1 MALKT
6 ELFELT
12 GRPTRVNPS
21 GHALGSPG
29 QILTLANAGDDPIRF
44 LIRGLSPDGTMP
56 GFTLETRSQSVITL
70 PGDDLGLWFWSV
82 GNSRLLITPSTS
94 KSERSLPQAT
104 QIRTVDYDPAFMV
117 LNYEP
122 SLKVGDR
129 MLFVNVGPESV
140 YWLQD
145 KESAADIDR
154 NRGNEMK
161 AGEVLDWGVIE
172 ARDSGNS
179 LSAWFFADRFRG
191 STLLIQNCD
200 PNWNI

>member
-70 PGDDLGLWFWSV
+70 PRDDLGLWFWSV
-82 GNSRLLITPSTS
+82 GNSRLLITPGQ
-94 KSERSLPQAT
+94 KSGSGAIPQAT
-104 QIRTVDYDPAFMV
+104 KLFTIDHDPLYSNLGYSPELKTGARILH
-117 LNYEP
+117 LNA
-122 SLKVGDR
+122 
-129 MLFVNVGPESV
+129 GPESIF
-140 YWLQD
+140 WLQD
-145 KESAADIDR
+145 ESGTDIDR
-154 NRGNEMK
+154 N
-161 AGEVLDWGVIE
+161 AGTE
-172 ARDSGNS
+172 
-179 LSAWFFADRFRG
+179 LSAGAQLDGVYNPGGPGVSLWFFADRFRG